1 MAGSSSRL
9 FVMLVVVFVE
19 QCMADGVI
27 RLREKADGEIQDK
40 RYVLVREHWAYQ

>member
-27 RLREKADGEIQDK
+27 RLRVNTRG
-40 RYVLVREHWAYQ
+40 